1 MAKQNTQ
8 LDSDSELSD
17 FSDVESETDSA
28 DKLFEEEEDEIY
40 PGFPSDYYESKDYEA
55 EELECLKSIKM
66 VIKRIKSLVTAF
78 NHSTFLGNQLIEAQ
92 KAASNVFLLYEK
104 FFKILIQDVKT
115 RWNSTHALIDRYL
128 LLFKYLESTINNLA
142 IRKKKTLHQ
151 LSRLIINRPRIEIG
165 QNS

>member
-1 MAKQNTQ
+1 
-8 LDSDSELSD
+8 LY
-17 FSDVESETDSA
+17 
-28 DKLFEEEEDEIY
+28 IRI
-40 PGFPSDYYESKDYEA
+40 SDYYESKDYEA

-151 LSRLIINRPRIEIG
+151 LSRLIINRPRIGIG